1 MIFTT
6 VTIADIHFGA
16 IPANKLY
23 DELKSTFIKY
33 IKNHHVDMVVI
44 AGDFY
49 NSLMSLNSPSALSAT
64 QIISD
69 IIESA
74 KENNIRYIRII
85 EGTLS
90 HDNFQI
96 KQFSIFEKIDGI
108 DFKIITEI
116 TTEVIE
122 GMKFLFIPEEY
133 GKSMNEY
140 KYFLDVPK
148 KYYDMIFGHG
158 MFKETSFESDDENRI
173 STSVIW
179 DSKLLASICK
189 GPVIFGHIHTSQI
202 IRKNIYYCGSFSRW
216 SYGQE
221 EPKGFY
227 IFIYEPKS
235 HKYLYDFI
243 ENKKADKYD
252 TIIFNLDNFPDDI
265 DVKYFITK
273 SLETIKDNLR
283 IQIIIGDPEKDYTF
297 KLNFLKEYFTGKP
310 KFKLQII
317 DKRSIKMQEEAT
329 LELQKTNT
337 EYNYI
342 FDKNVSL
349 KTKISKYIRKEYNE
363 EISEDIIKDLLD
375 IN

>member
-148 KYYDMIFGHG
+148 KYYDMI
-158 MFKETSFESDDENRI
+158 KER
-173 STSVIW
+173 
-179 DSKLLASICK
+179 
-189 GPVIFGHIHTSQI
+189 
-202 IRKNIYYCGSFSRW
+202 
-216 SYGQE
+216 
-221 EPKGFY
+221 
-227 IFIYEPKS
+227 
-235 HKYLYDFI
+235 
-243 ENKKADKYD
+243 
-252 TIIFNLDNFPDDI
+252 
-265 DVKYFITK
+265 
-273 SLETIKDNLR
+273 
-283 IQIIIGDPEKDYTF
+283 
-297 KLNFLKEYFTGKP
+297 
-310 KFKLQII
+310 
-317 DKRSIKMQEEAT
+317 
-329 LELQKTNT
+329 
-337 EYNYI
+337 
-342 FDKNVSL
+342 
-349 KTKISKYIRKEYNE
+349 
-363 EISEDIIKDLLD
+363 
-375 IN
+375 